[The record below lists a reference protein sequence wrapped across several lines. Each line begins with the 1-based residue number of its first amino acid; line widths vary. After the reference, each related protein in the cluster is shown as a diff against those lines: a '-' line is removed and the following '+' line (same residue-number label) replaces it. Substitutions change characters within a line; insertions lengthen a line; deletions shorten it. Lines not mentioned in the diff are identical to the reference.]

1 MDDGRGPSGRGFGR
15 PDGGAPG
22 GSARPGGI
30 AGGERKGRR
39 RGKRQPTPAGA
50 NAGGKGPLENVVVEE
65 EEEEDEDDLADVV
78 VGGENRGG
86 GTHIIGTCVLMCPPG
101 ERELRMRKNDIEL
114 FERRDPNDRNS
125 SDETLAVKKYTRI
138 VDNVTPD
145 MVRTR
150 DALAMTASYLYGLLD
165 DRPEVPFML
174 KSKFLWDRLRSVRQ
188 DLSLQ
193 AITDGFAERL
203 LEQMVRFAILSEHE
217 LCEETATV
225 TNPDG
230 HNSHLN
236 VEQLAKTLTSLRHM
250 YDDRA
255 ARGVGTDRPG
265 AEAEMFAFQLLLRI
279 DSHGRYNVQKSEM
292 LNDLRSAR
300 PAVLQSPDVQL
311 ALAANRAYHANNIIE
326 FFRLVRSASYLQA
339 CVLHKYFSKVR
350 SRALEVVNATYG
362 KQAMPLAEVA
372 RLLHTSA
379 EEAEALAVHH
389 GLTVQTRR
397 RGKHNAAPSPEAD
410 SARGKVLMIREAG
423 FIEPADE
430 FPILRSPIVDAKRAS
445 TYLAEIV
452 PRQTGNSA
460 RSPPKSPKPLAIP
473 KPRVAATVSPPEKAA
488 AVSGLKAKQAATEAD
503 MEKLRAAVAAK
514 EAEIKRRKQQLAA
527 AQKAEPAKAAAPPRE
542 PRAVGKSDP
551 PATTTT
557 SPKPASPLAPASPAD
572 ASGSEPAAK
581 PKPFSLALNKN
592 AVPFS
597 PAARG
602 ATVAFPPVF
611 VPPEP
616 AAERKPPAVSA
627 GFAGFAPPE
636 ASAEAPEA
644 VRASAFTSPAKPPPA
659 PRLREDA
666 AAAEAAKKARETAEA
681 EALRAKRGREDAA
694 RLEREAARR
703 AEEAEE
709 AERAA
714 RAARAAREAAE
725 KRERE
730 ALEREARE
738 REARE
743 REVARREEQA
753 RAVAAALEAAMR
765 NKQAR
770 RAEKSRKARL
780 ALAVFRWR
788 RRARLQAHARREARI
803 AAARADASP
812 IPGIGRSAFRAAS
825 SSGLS
830 GSRGSLNA
838 GVSQTGL
845 SAALAALGAKLDA
858 ARNAPWGAPLDVPR
872 ILVDAVARD
881 AGTTPASA
889 LGSLSHWKLLTCSGP
904 GPGGDGD
911 GGGGE
916 GTFPRE
922 AERSTRAWVRAKLS
936 RGRSARPG
944 ANDDES
950 ILSLYASRPLAV
962 AEEERN
968 TPFLASTPETA
979 NDARKNDATL
989 WVCARDTKDAPPPRY
1004 ASASAALFV
1013 LRLAPAFG
1021 GVSSAPRGAGAIP
1034 SAEEA
1039 RLRAF
1044 ASSLVRAARL
1054 NSKTKTIP
1062 LLVLVEENSARSAAA
1077 RRATA
1082 AAVESAVASAVM
1094 SAAARTGTGRQPPP
1108 PVAVRVD
1115 AIGGGDAADDLHGV
1129 HEPART
1135 LWARRNDVLAKG
1147 VRWMASV
1154 APPEPYFLDAYLR
1167 DEVRDALANGGTLD
1181 AAATTPAACVGAW
1194 NDAVDSVRA
1203 RLASAGASVAPSGFA
1218 AEFADADTPGAF
1230 LRRRGGALAKNDAA
1244 SEHILASARLPPFP
1258 DAPSERFPTLES
1270 LVGSYLSALDP
1281 SGPLP
1286 PGAVAA
1292 CLAKAGARGCEE
1304 ADPRRPHRVW
1314 PAVFREIFARRLADI
1329 EAAQTSSGAG
1339 PACVSAAT
1347 DETTPTKAP
1356 LSDLPTQ
1363 APEPDR
1369 ETKWLAKIRKTP
1381 AEVSDEI
1388 EIAPASFRKRR
1399 RVDSD
1404 EPVAPLSL
1412 ETELPRL
1419 ARAKAEV
1426 ENFEAWLLQAAS
1438 PAPRAGGDPLDAEAK
1453 LRKLAGLGD
1462 LKTISF

>member
-15 PDGGAPG
+15 PEGGAPG
-22 GSARPGGI
+22 GSARPGGF
-30 AGGERKGRR
+30 AGGDRKGRR
-39 RGKRQPTPAGA
+39 RGKRQPTTVGA
-50 NAGGKGPLENVVVEE
+50 SPGGKGPLENENVVVEE

-78 VGGENRGG
+78 VDGENRGG
-86 GTHIIGTCVLMCPPG
+86 GTHIIGTCVLMCPPS

-165 DRPEVPFML
+165 DRPEVPFMV

-203 LEQMVRFAILSEHE
+203 LEQMARFAILSEHE

-279 DSHGRYNVQKSEM
+279 DSHGRYNVQRSEM

-300 PAVLQSPDVQL
+300 PAVLLSPDVQL

-339 CVLHKYFSKVR
+339 CVLHKYFSKMR

-362 KQAMPLAEVA
+362 KQAMPLTEVA

-379 EEAEALAVHH
+379 EEAEALAAHH
-389 GLTVQTRR
+389 GLTVQARR

-410 SARGKVLMIREAG
+410 SARKVLMIREAG

-452 PRQTGNSA
+452 PRLSRQSA
-460 RSPPKSPKPLAIP
+460 SAPPKSPRRLAVP
-473 KPRVAATVSPPEKAA
+473 KPRVAAAFSPPEKASA

-503 MEKLRAAVAAK
+503 MEKLRAALAAK

-527 AQKAEPAKAAAPPRE
+527 AQKAEPAKAAPPRG
-542 PRAVGKSDP
+542 PRGVGKSDSP
-551 PATTTT
+551 PPPTTA
-557 SPKPASPLAPASPAD
+557 SPKPAFALAPPLPADAGGSLPPASP
-572 ASGSEPAAK
+572 K
-581 PKPFSLALNKN
+581 PPALNTR

-597 PAARG
+597 PAAWG
-602 ATVAFPPVF
+602 AMVALPPAAS
-611 VPPEP
+611 PEP
-616 AAERKPPAVSA
+616 AAERNPPPVSPP
-627 GFAGFAPPE
+627 GYAGFAPPGR

-644 VRASAFTSPAKPPPA
+644 VGAPAFASAAAEAFAKGEEKRTA
-659 PRLREDA
+659 SEA
-666 AAAEAAKKARETAEA
+666 AAAEAAKRARETAEA
-681 EALRAKRGREDAA
+681 EARRAERGREDAA
-694 RLEREAARR
+694 RLKRDAARR
-703 AEEAEE
+703 AEEAEVV
-709 AERAA
+709 ERAA
-714 RAARAAREAAE
+714 RAASAARAAREAAAT
-725 KRERE
+725 RERE
-730 ALEREARE
+730 AEARREA
-738 REARE
+738 
-743 REVARREEQA
+743 ARREERA
-753 RAVAAALEAAMR
+753 RAVAAALEAAR
-765 NKQAR
+765 RDAR

-788 RRARLQAHARREARI
+788 RRASFQAHARREARI
-803 AAARADASP
+803 AAARAEASP
-812 IPGIGRSAFRAAS
+812 IPGIGRSAFRAAPLCALDASLQPRRRVS
-825 SSGLS
+825 STGLV
-830 GSRGSLNA
+830 SRA
-838 GVSQTGL
+838 GL

-889 LGSLSHWKLLTCSGP
+889 LGSLSHWKLLTCSG
-904 GPGGDGD
+904 GN
-911 GGGGE
+911 GE
-916 GTFPRE
+916 GTESE
-922 AERSTRAWVRAKLS
+922 ARSTRAWVRAKLS
-936 RGRSARPG
+936 RGASRARRPETSGETSG
-944 ANDDES
+944 AL
-950 ILSLYASRPLAV
+950 LSLYASRPFAV
-962 AEEERN
+962 AE
-968 TPFLASTPETA
+968 AVGG
-979 NDARKNDATL
+979 DAFPGKPNEATL
-989 WVCARDTKDAPPPRY
+989 WVCARDARDAPPPRY

-1013 LRLAPAFG
+1013 LRA
-1021 GVSSAPRGAGAIP
+1021 SAGAIP

-1044 ASSLVRAARL
+1044 ASSLVRVGGDQARAFANPRL
-1054 NSKTKTIP
+1054 VPPRALP
-1062 LLVLVEENSARSAAA
+1062 LLVLVEGEAFEGSAAE
-1077 RRATA
+1077 RRATEA
-1082 AAVESAVASAVM
+1082 AIASAVAGAVASAAPGNVENATP
-1094 SAAARTGTGRQPPP
+1094 SVT
-1108 PVAVRVD
+1108 VRVD
-1115 AIGGGDAADDLHGV
+1115 SIGGSIAADAGS
-1129 HEPART
+1129 EASRTQARK
-1135 LWARRNDVLAKG
+1135 LWARRNDALAEG
-1147 VRWMASV
+1147 LSWMASV
-1154 APPEPYFLDAYLR
+1154 APPEPYFRAAYLR
-1167 DEVRDALANGGTLD
+1167 DEVRDALARRGGTRD
-1181 AAATTPAACVGAW
+1181 APAATPGACVRAW
-1194 NDAVDSVRA
+1194 NDATESVRA
-1203 RLASAGASVAPSGFA
+1203 RLASAHARAPSGLA
-1218 AEFADADTPGAF
+1218 AEFAEADTPGAF
-1230 LRRRGGALAKNDAA
+1230 RRNLQNRGGALAENDAA
-1244 SEHILASARLPPFP
+1244 AESILAAARLPPFP
-1258 DAPSERFPTLES
+1258 DAPSGATLES

-1292 CLAKAGARGCEE
+1292 CLAKSGLAGAGGPRRVSAGE

-1329 EAAQTSSGAG
+1329 ETAQKAFGAG
-1339 PACVSAAT
+1339 PAYVSAFVGVS
-1347 DETTPTKAP
+1347 ETPTKAP
-1356 LSDLPTQ
+1356 LSDLQLAQ
-1363 APEPDR
+1363 APEPDPVISR
-1369 ETKWLAKIRKTP
+1369 SPAKIRKTP
-1381 AEVSDEI
+1381 EEDVDRV
-1388 EIAPASFRKRR
+1388 APASSQKRR

-1404 EPVAPLSL
+1404 DGTVTPLSL
-1412 ETELPRL
+1412 ETALPRL

-1438 PAPRAGGDPLDAEAK
+1438 PTPHAGGFFDEKDAAAK
-1453 LRKLAGLGD
+1453 LRKLAGTGD

>member
-86 GTHIIGTCVLMCPPG
+86 GTHIIGTCVLMCPPA

-203 LEQMVRFAILSEHE
+203 LEQMARFAILSEHE

-339 CVLHKYFSKVR
+339 CVLHKYFSKMR

-452 PRQTGNSA
+452 PRQTGKSA
-460 RSPPKSPKPLAIP
+460 RSPPKSPKRLAVP

-542 PRAVGKSDP
+542 PRRSAVGKSDP
-551 PATTTT
+551 PATTTTT

-611 VPPEP
+611 VPPEAEP

-627 GFAGFAPPE
+627 GFAGFAHPE
-636 ASAEAPEA
+636 ASAEAPKA
-644 VRASAFTSPAKPPPA
+644 VRASALASPAKHLPA

-714 RAARAAREAAE
+714 RAAR
-725 KRERE
+725 
-730 ALEREARE
+730 
-738 REARE
+738 
-743 REVARREEQA
+743 
-753 RAVAAALEAAMR
+753 RAG
-765 NKQAR
+765 
-770 RAEKSRKARL
+770 
-780 ALAVFRWR
+780 
-788 RRARLQAHARREARI
+788 RARLRKSENGK
-803 AAARADASP
+803 P
-812 IPGIGRSAFRAAS
+812 S
-825 SSGLS
+825 S
-830 GSRGSLNA
+830 
-838 GVSQTGL
+838 
-845 SAALAALGAKLDA
+845 
-858 ARNAPWGAPLDVPR
+858 
-872 ILVDAVARD
+872 
-881 AGTTPASA
+881 
-889 LGSLSHWKLLTCSGP
+889 
-904 GPGGDGD
+904 
-911 GGGGE
+911 
-916 GTFPRE
+916 
-922 AERSTRAWVRAKLS
+922 
-936 RGRSARPG
+936 
-944 ANDDES
+944 
-950 ILSLYASRPLAV
+950 
-962 AEEERN
+962 
-968 TPFLASTPETA
+968 
-979 NDARKNDATL
+979 
-989 WVCARDTKDAPPPRY
+989 
-1004 ASASAALFV
+1004 
-1013 LRLAPAFG
+1013 
-1021 GVSSAPRGAGAIP
+1021 
-1034 SAEEA
+1034 
-1039 RLRAF
+1039 
-1044 ASSLVRAARL
+1044 
-1054 NSKTKTIP
+1054 
-1062 LLVLVEENSARSAAA
+1062 
-1077 RRATA
+1077 
-1082 AAVESAVASAVM
+1082 
-1094 SAAARTGTGRQPPP
+1094 
-1108 PVAVRVD
+1108 
-1115 AIGGGDAADDLHGV
+1115 
-1129 HEPART
+1129 
-1135 LWARRNDVLAKG
+1135 
-1147 VRWMASV
+1147 
-1154 APPEPYFLDAYLR
+1154 
-1167 DEVRDALANGGTLD
+1167 
-1181 AAATTPAACVGAW
+1181 
-1194 NDAVDSVRA
+1194 A
-1203 RLASAGASVAPSGFA
+1203 RLASAKPREGKSRLARW
-1218 AEFADADTPGAF
+1218 
-1230 LRRRGGALAKNDAA
+1230 RRRWKLPGETNKRDAPRRAERLVWPWRFSGGDAA
-1244 SEHILASARLPPFP
+1244 PGSRHTRGGRRAS
-1258 DAPSERFPTLES
+1258 
-1270 LVGSYLSALDP
+1270 
-1281 SGPLP
+1281 
-1286 PGAVAA
+1286 
-1292 CLAKAGARGCEE
+1292 
-1304 ADPRRPHRVW
+1304 
-1314 PAVFREIFARRLADI
+1314 
-1329 EAAQTSSGAG
+1329 
-1339 PACVSAAT
+1339 
-1347 DETTPTKAP
+1347 
-1356 LSDLPTQ
+1356 
-1363 APEPDR
+1363 
-1369 ETKWLAKIRKTP
+1369 
-1381 AEVSDEI
+1381 
-1388 EIAPASFRKRR
+1388 
-1399 RVDSD
+1399 
-1404 EPVAPLSL
+1404 
-1412 ETELPRL
+1412 PRL
-1419 ARAKAEV
+1419 ARTRRRSPGLGGPRSAPR
-1426 ENFEAWLLQAAS
+1426 LPQACPAHGGLFARGSLRRAS
-1438 PAPRAGGDPLDAEAK
+1438 PPRWPRSGPNSMPPGTRRGARPWTSPGSSSTPSRGTRGRLSRA
-1453 LRKLAGLGD
+1453 RSGTCRTG
-1462 LKTISF
+1462 SS